1 MAKWKYPKTTSSEW
15 CCEKKSVNVLC
26 ISLWHHAVPSVTPFR
41 CIPIS
46 VVLGTPAGGISAAA
60 SRREEVDRLDLLSLG
75 WNFKSDQF
83 FSTQVLGWFKHIRGS
98 YQQIYVEI
106 KTIDTYLFIR
116 GSPHINNIPA
126 YIVMAYWYICPFTY
140 LPIVTIVWTQM
151 WLQLMQPWQASCWCW
166 RWKFYYDACASNWES
181 LQLWCFQ
188 KAPCQALWWK
198 VLFTIVHIPQNNTI
212 EGDLSETLHIHTNWV
227 LRTPM
232 SGHYTVLHGEP
243 GWLSHARLVT
253 WTFLFAAALM
263 IMGLRLWKWNNG
275 LSYFLVIWC
284 LASIFNDWLYCFFW
298 WATFHQ
304 RIHLF

>member
-1 MAKWKYPKTTSSEW
+1 
-15 CCEKKSVNVLC
+15 
-26 ISLWHHAVPSVTPFR
+26 
-41 CIPIS
+41 
-46 VVLGTPAGGISAAA
+46 
-60 SRREEVDRLDLLSLG
+60 
-75 WNFKSDQF
+75 
-83 FSTQVLGWFKHIRGS
+83 
-98 YQQIYVEI
+98 
-106 KTIDTYLFIR
+106 
-116 GSPHINNIPA
+116 
-126 YIVMAYWYICPFTY
+126 MAYQYICPFTY

-151 WLQLMQPWQASCWCW
+151 WLHPGLTGSKLMQPWQASCWCW
-166 RWKFYYDACASNWES
+166 RWKFYYDPCASNWES

-212 EGDLSETLHIHTNWV
+212 EGDLSETPHIHTNWV

-232 SGHYTVLHGEP
+232 SGHYTVLHGEL

-263 IMGLRLWKWNNG
+263 IMWLPLWKWNNG
-275 LSYFLVIWC
+275 LSYYLVIWC